1 MFWFVV
7 WALLVIGALVFVA
20 LLLRKLWFQAVEL
33 GRQLAVASDVAV
45 RLADQVEALQA
56 AAEREPT
63 RATLFD
69 DPDVMRARIAELRE
83 AARGRRA
90 ERAERTARAAA
101 GWRSYW
107 T

>member
-1 MFWFVV
+1 MVWFVV
-7 WALLVIGALVFVA
+7 WAVLVIGALVFVA
-20 LLLRKLWFQAVEL
+20 LLLRRLWFQAVEL
-33 GRQLAVASDVAV
+33 GRQLAVASDVAA

-63 RATLFD
+63 SATLFD
-69 DPDVMRARIAELRE
+69 DPDVARARVAALRE

-90 ERAERTARAAA
+90 ERAERTARTAA